1 MLKKHAQFFKGQSRA
16 RGQVLKVELLAKIK
30 KLVKRGR
37 YRIKIHA
44 VRHMIEEGFSEKD
57 IIAAILGESR
67 IIEIYDEDKRCLILG
82 RFLWDNRIDSPIH
95 VVCDYSNRKL
105 IDIVTAYIPQR
116 PWWISPTQRGRKP

>member
-1 MLKKHAQFFKGQSRA
+1 MIGSYLIPKEKQTW
-16 RGQVLKVELLAKIK
+16 GQVLKYELLAKIK
-30 KLVKRGR
+30 KLVQQGR

-57 IIAAILGESR
+57 IIAAILGETR

-82 RFLWDNRIDSPIH
+82 RFLWDNRIKSPIH

-105 IDIVTAYIPQR
+105 IDVVTAYIPQR

>member
-1 MLKKHAQFFKGQSRA
+1 MND
-16 RGQVLKVELLAKIK
+16 ELLATIK
-30 KLVKRGR
+30 KFANEGC

-67 IIEIYDEDKRCLILG
+67 IIEMYDEDKRCLILG
-82 RFLWDNRIDSPIH
+82 HFLWDNKTKSPIH

-105 IDIVTAYIPQR
+105 MDIVTAYIPQR
-116 PWWISPTQRGRKP
+116 PWWISPTQRGRRS

>member
-1 MLKKHAQFFKGQSRA
+1 MND
-16 RGQVLKVELLAKIK
+16 ELLAKIK
-30 KLVKRGR
+30 KLVNDGR

-57 IIAAILGESR
+57 LIAAILGESR
-67 IIEIYDEDKRCLILG
+67 IIEMYDEDKRCLIVG
-82 RFLWDNRIDSPIH
+82 HFLWDNETKSPIH

-116 PWWISPTQRGRKP
+116 PWWMSPTQRGKRP